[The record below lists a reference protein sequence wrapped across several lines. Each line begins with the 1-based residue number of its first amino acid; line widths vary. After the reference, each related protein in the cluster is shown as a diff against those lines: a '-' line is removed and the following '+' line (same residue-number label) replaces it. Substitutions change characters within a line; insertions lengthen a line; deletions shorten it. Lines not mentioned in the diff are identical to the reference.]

1 MVTTRMLR
9 VCVFGM
15 SVALACDPGAGSDD
29 EAEGGDEGE
38 ADEGG
43 EEEGEGEGG
52 GSGGTPDMACAS
64 GARWAS
70 GDAESPLMHPGVD
83 CIACHQDRGEAEE
96 VRLAGT
102 VYASLMEPDD
112 CFGVAGVTVE
122 LTGADGVV
130 VRMTTN
136 DAGNFT
142 RGQSVAT
149 PYTAKL
155 IYDGRERV
163 MTTPQTELS
172 CNSCH
177 GAVGLN
183 AAPGR
188 ILVP

>member
-1 MVTTRMLR
+1 MITTRMLR
-9 VCVFGM
+9 VCLVGIVFG
-15 SVALACDPGAGSDD
+15 LACDTSAGEDG
-29 EAEGGDEGE
+29 EGDGEGE
-38 ADEGG
+38 DEG
-43 EEEGEGEGG
+43 EEEGEDEGG

-64 GARWAS
+64 GSRWDR

-83 CIACHQDRGEAEE
+83 CIACHEDRGEAEE

-102 VYASLMEPDD
+102 VYATLMEADD

-130 VRMTTN
+130 TRMTTN
-136 DAGNFT
+136 AAGNFT
-142 RGQSVAT
+142 REHSVAT

-155 IYDGRERV
+155 IYEGRERV
-163 MTTPQTELS
+163 MTTPQTVLS

-177 GAVGLN
+177 GAVGIN